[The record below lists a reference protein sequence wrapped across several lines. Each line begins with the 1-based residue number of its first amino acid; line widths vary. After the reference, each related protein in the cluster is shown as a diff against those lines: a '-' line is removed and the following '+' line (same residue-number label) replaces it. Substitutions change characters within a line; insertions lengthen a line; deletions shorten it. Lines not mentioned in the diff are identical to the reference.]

1 MRIKMERNMSTNSNP
16 MKRTKPRLQF
26 QTRSGA
32 GAAALLFVLST
43 ACGSTDQVSADAGES
58 ASIDAMQQDRW
69 STFAADF
76 FEVYCHECHGPG
88 DSLRDYSLL
97 TTVTSERDKIRCGV
111 SPSSLSGCTI
121 SARQF
126 PVGSGPKPTDED
138 RMRLVEW
145 LDSGA
150 PE

>member
-1 MRIKMERNMSTNSNP
+1 MSTNRRESSHQ
-16 MKRTKPRLQF
+16 PRARCGGWAVAWMLVV
-26 QTRSGA
+26 TTA
-32 GAAALLFVLST
+32 
-43 ACGSTDQVSADAGES
+43 ACGSTNEEVVADAS
-58 ASIDAMQQDRW
+58 LPTVDAMQEDRW

-76 FEVYCHECHGPG
+76 IEVYCHECHGPG

-111 SPSSLSGCTI
+111 SPSALSGCTI

-145 LDSGA
+145 IDRGA